1 MARKRFVHP
10 QMWSDGRVQDMTRDE
25 RLMFLGMITI
35 QDDEQRLAAS
45 PLSLNGAI
53 YPEDGLSNRLVERWR
68 DQVCIKNPNVVLYTV
83 EGRDYIWLGKAVR
96 YQKPDH
102 PTESVLPPPSRGK
115 RIEPAELL
123 AKHSRNARGSSE
135 TQAEKRIANAK
146 TQGNGARK

>member
-10 QMWSDGRVQDMTRDE
+10 QMWSDGRVQDMSRDE

-45 PLSLNGAI
+45 PLALNGAI
-53 YPEDGLSNRLVERWR
+53 YPEDKIGNRVIERWR

-83 EGRDYIWLGKAVR
+83 EGRDYIWLGKAVL

-102 PTESVLPPPSRGK
+102 PTKSVLPSHARGR
-115 RIEPAELL
+115 RIEVKELL
-123 AKHSRNARGSSE
+123 AKYSRDSRDPFATDSRATPRSLRSRDG
-135 TQAEKRIANAK
+135 
-146 TQGNGARK
+146 